1 MADIN
6 AKVLVVGGGP
16 GGYVTAIR
24 AGQLGLDVVLA
35 EQGGKEGGL
44 GGTCLNVGC
53 IPSKALIHAADM
65 FYHAVE
71 QSRSAPLGIKT
82 GNPTVD
88 FVRTIEWKDGV
99 VNRLTSGVGA
109 LLKRNHVKILHG
121 RAEMIDGKSCRIETD
136 TGSQVVHAEHIVLA
150 TGSEAASLPTLPYG
164 GKVISSTE
172 ALSLTAVP
180 QHLVV
185 VGAGYIGLEL
195 GTAYAKLGA
204 KVTVVEAADRILPIY
219 DAELVQPIIRR
230 LKALG
235 VEVLTGTRAASL
247 SEDGLALEGPDK
259 RSIAADRI
267 LVATGRRPKLT
278 GFGLERL
285 DLTMN
290 GSFVQIDE
298 RCATSMRNVWAV
310 GDLTGEPMLAH
321 RAMAQGVV
329 VAEII
334 AGRRRIFDNVAI
346 PAVCFTDPEIVTIGL
361 SPEAARTAGREI
373 VTAQFPFQANGR
385 ALSMAAEDGFVRV
398 TARADNHL
406 LLGIAAV
413 GSGVSELSSAFA
425 LALEMGARL
434 EDIAGVIHAHPTLG
448 EAFHEVSLRAL
459 GEPLHI

>member
-1 MADIN
+1 
-6 AKVLVVGGGP
+6 
-16 GGYVTAIR
+16 
-24 AGQLGLDVVLA
+24 
-35 EQGGKEGGL
+35 
-44 GGTCLNVGC
+44 
-53 IPSKALIHAADM
+53 
-65 FYHAVE
+65 
-71 QSRSAPLGIKT
+71 
-82 GNPTVD
+82 
-88 FVRTIEWKDGV
+88 
-99 VNRLTSGVGA
+99 
-109 LLKRNHVKILHG
+109 VKILHG

-136 TGSQVVHAEHIVLA
+136 TGPQVVHAEHIVLA

-346 PAVCFTDPEIVTIGL
+346 PAVCFTDPEIVTVGL

-448 EAFHEVSLRAL
+448 EAFHEASLRAL